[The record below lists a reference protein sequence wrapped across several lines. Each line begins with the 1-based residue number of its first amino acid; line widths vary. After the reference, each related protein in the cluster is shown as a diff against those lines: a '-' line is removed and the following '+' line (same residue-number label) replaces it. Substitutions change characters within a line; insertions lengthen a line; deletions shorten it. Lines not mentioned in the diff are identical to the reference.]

1 MCGDI
6 VGTLLT
12 KFNGVLNKGTDS
24 VFSGGFS
31 MINCKNVLMA
41 YWDVGKVLDVAIELV
56 DSEDIVVRA

>member
-1 MCGDI
+1 MRGDI

-12 KFNGVLNKGTDS
+12 KFNGVLNK

-31 MINCKNVLMA
+31 TINCKNVLMA